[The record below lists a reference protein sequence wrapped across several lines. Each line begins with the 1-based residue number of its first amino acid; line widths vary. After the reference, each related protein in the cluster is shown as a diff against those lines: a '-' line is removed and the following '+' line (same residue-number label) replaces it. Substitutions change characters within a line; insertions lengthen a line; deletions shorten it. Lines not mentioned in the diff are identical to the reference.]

1 MTELNAMAGKVVLV
15 TGGASGIG
23 FATARHFAQAQAT
36 VVIADLD
43 KAATTEAAAK
53 LAQTGLDVHAM
64 VLDVQREAHWER
76 IMRQIERRFSRLDVV
91 VNNAGVGRPGA
102 IVDTS
107 LADWRYVTSVNLDG
121 VFLGVKH
128 GILALAR
135 HGGGAIV
142 NVSSIIGKVG
152 TANNA
157 AYAASKGGVRQLT
170 KVAALECAVAGN
182 GVRVNSVLPG
192 YVEMKR
198 KGAKQMSPETRHS
211 LLKATP
217 MARFASPDEIAD
229 AIYYLASTES
239 SYITGTDLIVDG
251 GFTAQ

>member
-1 MTELNAMAGKVVLV
+1 MTELNGMAAKVVLV

-23 FATARHFAQAQAT
+23 FALARRFAQAQAT

-43 KAATTEAAAK
+43 KAATTEAAAR
-53 LAQTGLDVHAM
+53 LAQARLDVHAM

-76 IMRQIERRFSRLDVV
+76 IIRQIERRFSRLDVV

-102 IVDTS
+102 IVDSS

-121 VFLGVKH
+121 VFLGVKY

-198 KGAKQMSPETRHS
+198 KGAKRMSPETRRS
-211 LLKATP
+211 LIKATP